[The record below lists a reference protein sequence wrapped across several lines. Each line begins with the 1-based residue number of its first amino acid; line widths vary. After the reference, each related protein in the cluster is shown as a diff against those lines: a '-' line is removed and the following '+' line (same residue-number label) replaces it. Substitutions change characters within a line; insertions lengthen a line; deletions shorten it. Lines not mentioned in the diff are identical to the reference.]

1 MEFVLIIL
9 VAALVFGVCYLLD
22 KSFARAFRSKAQHR
36 SGMAVRVNKRYAVFG
51 LILAILGILAI
62 FTGISDGMV
71 LLAGGIIVLLMGAA
85 LITYYLTFGVFYDD
99 DSFILTTF
107 GKKSV
112 TYRFADIRMQ
122 QLYVV
127 QGGNIV
133 IELHLSDGRA
143 LSLQSGMEGTYP
155 FLDHAFTAWCRQTG
169 LDPEN
174 CPFHDPANS
183 LWFPTEVDG

>member
-1 MEFVLIIL
+1 
-9 VAALVFGVCYLLD
+9 
-22 KSFARAFRSKAQHR
+22 
-36 SGMAVRVNKRYAVFG
+36 
-51 LILAILGILAI
+51 
-62 FTGISDGMV
+62 MV

-169 LDPEN
+169 RDPEN

>member
-1 MEFVLIIL
+1 MEWLWIIL
-9 VAALVFGVCYLLD
+9 VAGATFGVCWLVD
-22 KSFARAFRSKAQHR
+22 KGFTKLFRSKAQHH
-36 SGMAVRVNKRYAVFG
+36 SGLAVRLNKHYAGFG
-51 LILAILGILAI
+51 LVLFVVGLGAV
-62 FTGISDGMV
+62 FTGISQSTALAVGGGV
-71 LLAGGIIVLLMGAA
+71 LMITGVCLIV
-85 LITYYLTFGVFYDD
+85 YYMTFGVFYDD
-99 DSFILTTF
+99 AGFVLTTF

-169 LDPEN
+169 RDPEN